1 MASTKPLNAANLE
14 RLGAARLATLLI
26 EVATGDAGIKRRL
39 RLALAGEAGADEAAH
54 AIGKR
59 LGTIAK
65 SRSRIDWRKV
75 KGVAGDLAAQHRAI
89 VDLVAPRDPGAALDL
104 LWRFVACAG
113 PVYARSND
121 GSGRLAE
128 VFDAATASLG
138 PVAIAARIAP
148 AALAER
154 LFDAI
159 RDDDGDMHDALV
171 DALAP
176 ALGTAGLEQ
185 LRTLVLAWQGEAAAV
200 PSRTRPGSG
209 GRGSFHPDQVEARRR
224 ERVGR
229 PLLRR
234 LADALGDVDGYV
246 AQHDAAA
253 RRSPMVAARIATR
266 LLAADR
272 ADEALAVIE
281 GAAGGDTGPA
291 VEWEQARLAVLEAL
305 GRHDEAQDYRRERFA
320 ATLDADHLR
329 GFLKRLPDFEDFD
342 AEQRALADARG
353 HPDVHRALGFLIGWP
368 ALDRAAAL
376 VMARAGEID
385 GDDYGV
391 LTPAAEA
398 LEAKYPLAATVLLR
412 AMIGFSLNAARPS
425 RYGHAARHLASCAH
439 LARRIDDWGTLPPH
453 DRHVAALRTAHGR
466 KAGFWS
472 AVDAG

>member
-59 LGTIAK
+59 LWTIAK

-159 RDDDGDMHDALV
+159 RDDDGDMYDALV

-185 LRTLVLAWQGEAAAV
+185 LRTLVLAWQAEGLVSGEATAARAV
-200 PSRTRPGSG
+200 EVDRLLVVSGSCSPVTARQYARSLHDGFAGTRADVAALLAGSLAEQERLTEAALAALTTG
-209 GRGSFHPDQVEARRR
+209 GRAVIHTAEGP
-224 ERVGR
+224 
-229 PLLRR
+229 
-234 LADALGDVDGYV
+234 LAD
-246 AQHDAAA
+246 DAAA
-253 RRSPMVAARIATR
+253 AGDRLGIALGRIAHDVVRRTGLR
-266 LLAADR
+266 RVLF
-272 ADEALAVIE
+272 
-281 GAAGGDTGPA
+281 AGGDTSSHGVAQLGIDALTWAAPIERGAPLVRAHAADPA
-291 VEWEQARLAVLEAL
+291 
-305 GRHDEAQDYRRERFA
+305 
-320 ATLDADHLR
+320 
-329 GFLKRLPDFEDFD
+329 
-342 AEQRALADARG
+342 
-353 HPDVHRALGFLIGWP
+353 
-368 ALDRAAAL
+368 
-376 VMARAGEID
+376 ID
-385 GDDYGV
+385 GIELVLKGGQMGADDFF
-391 LTPAAEA
+391 E
-398 LEAKYPLAATVLLR
+398 TV
-412 AMIGFSLNAARPS
+412 
-425 RYGHAARHLASCAH
+425 
-439 LARRIDDWGTLPPH
+439 RRG
-453 DRHVAALRTAHGR
+453 G
-466 KAGFWS
+466 
-472 AVDAG
+472 